1 MVVGNVE
8 AQSSTGGSGPCVS
21 IMDGPYPDR
30 MRLGLPEWT
39 VLAVTSERPVHGFAV
54 AALTAPD
61 GELGRV
67 WQVARP
73 LVYRAIGRL
82 EEAELISAGA
92 VEAAGGPPRTLYSA
106 TDQGGAQVRAWLDAP
121 VPHIRDL
128 RSEFLLKLAIHHRQG
143 SDPAGLVAAQR
154 AVLVPIVDALTEEQ
168 AGADAFDRV
177 LVTWRRASARA
188 AIEFLDEL

>member
-1 MVVGNVE
+1 
-8 AQSSTGGSGPCVS
+8 
-21 IMDGPYPDR
+21 

-67 WQVARP
+67 WQVPRP

-82 EEAELISAGA
+82 EESELISADS
-92 VEAAGGPPRTLYSA
+92 VEAAGGPPRTLYAA
-106 TDQGGAQVRAWLDAP
+106 TGPGVQQVRAWLSAP

-143 SDPAGLVAAQR
+143 TDPAELIAGQR
-154 AVLVPIVDALTEEQ
+154 RTLVPIVDALVEEQ

-177 LVTWRRASARA
+177 LVAWRRASAQA
-188 AIEFLDEL
+188 ALTFLDEL

>member
-1 MVVGNVE
+1 
-8 AQSSTGGSGPCVS
+8 
-21 IMDGPYPDR
+21 

-39 VLAVTSERPVHGFAV
+39 VLAVTGERPVHGFAV

-67 WQVARP
+67 WQVPRP

-82 EEAELISAGA
+82 EESELISADS
-92 VEAAGGPPRTLYSA
+92 VEAAGGPPRTLYA
-106 TDQGGAQVRAWLDAP
+106 ITDLGRRQVGTWLSAP

-128 RSEFLLKLAIHHRQG
+128 RSEFLLKLALHHRQG
-143 SDPAGLVAAQR
+143 TDPAELIAAQR
-154 AVLVPIVDALTEEQ
+154 RTLVPIVDALVEEQ

-177 LVTWRRASARA
+177 LVGWRRASAQA
-188 AIEFLDEL
+188 ALTFLDEL

>member
-1 MVVGNVE
+1 
-8 AQSSTGGSGPCVS
+8 
-21 IMDGPYPDR
+21 

-67 WQVARP
+67 WQVPRP

-82 EEAELISAGA
+82 EEAGLVTTDS
-92 VEAAGGPPRTLYSA
+92 VEAAGGPPRTLYA
-106 TDQGGAQVRAWLDAP
+106 ITDLGRSRLAGWLDAP

-128 RSEFLLKLAIHHRQG
+128 RSEFLLKLAIHHRHG
-143 SDPAGLVAAQR
+143 SDPAELVAAQR
-154 AVLVPIVDALTEEQ
+154 RTLVPIVDALAEEH
-168 AGADAFDRV
+168 AGADAFERV
-177 LVTWRRASARA
+177 LVGWRRASAQA
-188 AIEFLDEL
+188 ALAFLDEL

>member
-1 MVVGNVE
+1 
-8 AQSSTGGSGPCVS
+8 
-21 IMDGPYPDR
+21 

-39 VLAVTSERPVHGFAV
+39 VLSVTSERPVHGFAV

-82 EEAELISAGA
+82 EESELITADS
-92 VEAAGGPPRTLYSA
+92 VEAAGGPPRTLYAA
-106 TDQGGAQVRAWLDAP
+106 TDQGRRQVHAWLNAP

-143 SDPAGLVAAQR
+143 TDPAVLIAAQR
-154 AVLVPIVDALTEEQ
+154 SMLVPIVDALVEEQ

-177 LVTWRRASARA
+177 LVAWRRASAQA
-188 AIEFLDEL
+188 ALTFLDEL